1 MHIVS
6 SIYIFSGKINI
17 YFSDLKNDLKL
28 VHVSQFWACIHY
40 RYMILFSIHC
50 IFVYIWSIVV
60 WIVVSLVINIA
71 NQHYP
76 DIPLRV
82 NEDWQIEH
90 LKGLELLWTCVWPW
104 RLCILPNS
112 LSEKKRDNISITV
125 VCINDQENASLKMVG
140 YMWIIPAYTM

>member
-1 MHIVS
+1 MCKMYILNTETDLWHINCLRRVKCTLYLVFLFS
-6 SIYIFSGKINI
+6 MEKIYISQISKD
-17 YFSDLKNDLKL
+17 DLK
-28 VHVSQFWACIHY
+28 VFHVSQFWACIHY
-40 RYMILFSIHC
+40 RYMILFSIHS
-50 IFVYIWSIVV
+50 IFVYIWFIVV

-82 NEDWQIEH
+82 NEDWQMEH

-112 LSEKKRDNISITV
+112 LSEKK
-125 VCINDQENASLKMVG
+125 G
-140 YMWIIPAYTM
+140 IIFLLL